1 MFNPMLTK
9 TQLVNVLEY
18 SILGGRGLIITESSD
33 KARNCVVK
41 ITHPS
46 LTFDDN
52 NNNKTCEFYTL
63 HFRKNGK
70 WLWRRNYYWKS
81 YWGTQELLQNPL
93 NMKRRKSQW
102 KDYRPYNIND
112 SEFDSIADAI
122 QYMSKYL
129 KRYKG
134 I

>member
-1 MFNPMLTK
+1 MINPMLTK
-9 TQLVNVLEY
+9 TQLVTVLKY
-18 SILGGRGLIITESSD
+18 SILGGRGIIITESSD

-41 ITHPS
+41 VTHPS
-46 LTFDDN
+46 LISDSY
-52 NNNKTCEFYTL
+52 CEFYTL
-63 HFRKNGK
+63 HYRKNEK
-70 WLWRRNYYWKS
+70 WLWRRNYYWKC
-81 YWGTQELLQNPL
+81 YDVKVLKQNPL

-102 KDYRPYNIND
+102 KEYRPYTISD

-129 KRYKG
+129 KRYKE

>member
-1 MFNPMLTK
+1 MFDPMLTK
-9 TQLVNVLEY
+9 TQLVTVLEY

-33 KARNCVVK
+33 KSRNCVVK

-46 LTFDDN
+46 LTFDGND
-52 NNNKTCEFYTL
+52 KSCEFYTL
-63 HFRKNGK
+63 HYRNNGK